1 MPDIDDIL
9 EKTLTIKTKNK
20 TMECPSVRQMVP
32 QLIFQK
38 TRYLFYNSP
47 SHVSFIVPRN
57 LRDLRQFIKML
68 WNMPDYQEK
77 IEDNLVIT
85 KAGSYNQVVEE

>member
-1 MPDIDDIL
+1 M
-9 EKTLTIKTKNK
+9 
-20 TMECPSVRQMVP
+20 MECPSVRQMVP

-57 LRDLRQFIKML
+57 LRDLRQLIKML

-77 IEDNLVIT
+77 IDDNLVIK
-85 KAGSYNQVVEE
+85 KAGSYNQVIFKEYLKIHGLRII